1 MHFGEAVLFSILENC
16 SMPSDRRK
24 MSLEAFH
31 PLSKEQ
37 RERSSVS
44 NKIFLYASLMKN
56 PCLFGELVHSLAP

>member
-24 MSLEAFH
+24 MSLEVFH

-37 RERSSVS
+37 RQRSSVS
-44 NKIFLYASLMKN
+44 NKIFLYASLMKK
-56 PCLFGELVHSLAP
+56 SLSFW